1 MKEFNNVPLEHT
13 NKEYQGVCNISE
25 RTATRDLSNLVSL
38 GLFMQIGVTG
48 KGTEY
53 ILTRHKDAK
62 DAIKTPS
69 GQSTCLP
76 WRESLPAEALAK
88 VGEGVRGKQ
97 VSSPTLEKGGK
108 GGFWKNLIPNFVAPS
123 FIACLPVGRGAD
135 WVRWSVWAVA
145 ALWREKG

>member
-1 MKEFNNVPLEHT
+1 LQKLGLNERQIKAVIYVKEKGKIT
-13 NKEYQGVCNISE
+13 NKEYQEVCNISE

-53 ILTRHKDAK
+53 ILTRHKDVK

-76 WRESLPAEALAK
+76 WRESLPA
-88 VGEGVRGKQ
+88 
-97 VSSPTLEKGGK
+97 
-108 GGFWKNLIPNFVAPS
+108 
-123 FIACLPVGRGAD
+123 GRQGC
-135 WVRWSVWAVA
+135 
-145 ALWREKG
+145 G

>member
-1 MKEFNNVPLEHT
+1 VKEFNNVPLEHT

-53 ILTRHKDAK
+53 ILTRHKDVK

-69 GQSTCLP
+69 DQSTRLP
-76 WRESLPAEALAK
+76 WWER
-88 VGEGVRGKQ
+88 EGVRRNQ
-97 VSSPTLEKGGK
+97 VSSPTLTKGGK
-108 GGFWKNLIPNFVAPS
+108 G
-123 FIACLPVGRGAD
+123 
-135 WVRWSVWAVA
+135 
-145 ALWREKG
+145 